1 MSLKLNYKITN
12 IFKILNILS
21 KKYYSIIKYL
31 KNNYFNFKIINKTFN
46 IQIFKNVNDSK
57 GESRSHKKTISGNK

>member
-57 GESRSHKKTISGNK
+57 REGRSHKKTISGNK

>member
-12 IFKILNILS
+12 IFKILNILN

-31 KNNYFNFKIINKTFN
+31 KNNYFNFIFN
-46 IQIFKNVNDSK
+46 LSKNILLSY
-57 GESRSHKKTISGNK
+57 E